1 MELFIA
7 LNVYF
12 YFNLLQTKISI
23 MNKRCILLNIRTDLA
38 LEASEIAGSSC
49 NGVKLSSR
57 SFSNMTVTKIKVTTQ
72 QGAKALGKP
81 IGTYITIEF
90 PDLTSTFT
98 ETDKRLVVIGEY
110 IRELLPADG
119 TVLVV
124 GLGNLNITPDA
135 LGPKSANKILA
146 TRHITGQIAKETG
159 LDKLRSV
166 AVISPGVLG
175 QTGVETGELV
185 LSIAKKIKPKAIIAI
200 DALAS
205 RRVERLGCTLQ
216 ISDTG
221 ISPGAGVGNNRFE
234 INQATTGIP
243 VIALGIPTVV
253 DVMTLIR
260 DIIPEYIFENEIQ
273 ENVYPNGRMMVV
285 TPREIDQLIDRGAQ
299 LISLAVNSALHS
311 NFNLSDLVSLIG

>member
-1 MELFIA
+1 M
-7 LNVYF
+7 
-12 YFNLLQTKISI
+12 
-23 MNKRCILLNIRTDLA
+23 LNIRTDLA
-38 LEASEIAGSSC
+38 LEASEIAGNSC

-57 SFSNMTVTKIKVTTQ
+57 SFSNMTVTKIKVTTEK
-72 QGAKALGKP
+72 GAKELGKP

-90 PDLTSTFT
+90 PDLTSSFT
-98 ETDKRLVVIGEY
+98 ETDKRLVIVGEY
-110 IRELLPADG
+110 IRELLPSDG

-146 TRHITGQIAKETG
+146 TRHITGQLAKETG

-234 INQATTGIP
+234 INQSTTGVP

-260 DIIPEYIFENEIQ
+260 DIMPEYIFENEIR

-299 LISLAVNSALHS
+299 LISMAVNSALHS
-311 NFNLSDLVSLIG
+311 NFNLSDLVSLMG

>member
-1 MELFIA
+1 MLCAIAGNELF
-7 LNVYF
+7 NVFVTNYIEE
-12 YFNLLQTKISI
+12 KV
-23 MNKRCILLNIRTDLA
+23 KRCIMLNIRTDLA
-38 LEASEIAGSSC
+38 LEANELAGNNCS
-49 NGVKLSSR
+49 GVKLSSR
-57 SFSNMTVTKIKVTTQ
+57 SFSNMTVTKINVTTQ
-72 QGAKALGKP
+72 KASKELGKP

-90 PDLTSTFT
+90 PNLTDSFT
-98 ETDKRLVVIGEY
+98 HTDDRLVIIGEY
-110 IRELLPADG
+110 IRELLPSSG

-135 LGPKSANKILA
+135 LGPKSTNKILA
-146 TRHITGQIAKETG
+146 TRHITGQMAKETG

-185 LSIAKKIKPKAIIAI
+185 LSITKKIKPKAIIAI

-221 ISPGAGVGNNRFE
+221 IAPGAGVGNNRFE
-234 INQATTGIP
+234 INEATTGVP

-260 DIIPEYIFENEIQ
+260 DIAPEYIFENEIK
-273 ENVYPNGRMMVV
+273 ESIYPNGRTMVV

-299 LISLAVNSALHS
+299 IISMAVNSALHQE
-311 NFNLSDLVSLIG
+311 FNLADLISLIG

>member
-1 MELFIA
+1 
-7 LNVYF
+7 
-12 YFNLLQTKISI
+12 
-23 MNKRCILLNIRTDLA
+23 
-38 LEASEIAGSSC
+38 
-49 NGVKLSSR
+49 
-57 SFSNMTVTKIKVTTQ
+57 
-72 QGAKALGKP
+72 
-81 IGTYITIEF
+81 
-90 PDLTSTFT
+90 
-98 ETDKRLVVIGEY
+98 
-110 IRELLPADG
+110 
-119 TVLVV
+119 
-124 GLGNLNITPDA
+124 
-135 LGPKSANKILA
+135 
-146 TRHITGQIAKETG
+146 RHITGQIAKETG

-185 LSIAKKIKPKAIIAI
+185 LSIAKNIKPKAIIAI

-234 INQATTGIP
+234 INQNTTGVP

-260 DIIPEYIFENEIQ
+260 DIMPEYIFENEIR
-273 ENVYPNGRMMVV
+273 ENIYPNGRMMVV

-299 LISLAVNSALHS
+299 LISMAVNSALHS

>member
-1 MELFIA
+1 M
-7 LNVYF
+7 
-12 YFNLLQTKISI
+12 
-23 MNKRCILLNIRTDLA
+23 NIRTDLA
-38 LEASEIAGSSC
+38 LEASELAGNSC
-49 NGVKLSSR
+49 SGVKLSPR
-57 SFSNMTVTKIKVTTQ
+57 SFSNMTVTKIRVTTK
-72 QGAKALGKP
+72 QGAEELGKP

-90 PDLTSTFT
+90 PNLTDTFT

-110 IRELLPADG
+110 IRELLPDDG

-159 LDKLRSV
+159 LDRLRSV

-234 INQATTGIP
+234 INENTTGIP

-260 DIIPEYIFENEIQ
+260 DIMPEYVFENEIR
-273 ENVYPNGRMMVV
+273 ENVYPNGRVMVV

-299 LISLAVNSALHS
+299 LISMAVNSALHS

>member
-1 MELFIA
+1 M
-7 LNVYF
+7 
-12 YFNLLQTKISI
+12 
-23 MNKRCILLNIRTDLA
+23 LLNIRTDLA
-38 LEASEIAGSSC
+38 LEANEIAGNSC

-98 ETDKRLVVIGEY
+98 ETDKRLVVVGEY
-110 IRELLPADG
+110 IRELLPAEG

-185 LSIAKKIKPKAIIAI
+185 LSIAKKIKPRAIIAI

-234 INQATTGIP
+234 INQTTTGVP

-260 DIIPEYIFENEIQ
+260 DIMPEYIFENEIK

-299 LISLAVNSALHS
+299 LISMAVNSALHS

>member
-1 MELFIA
+1 M
-7 LNVYF
+7 
-12 YFNLLQTKISI
+12 
-23 MNKRCILLNIRTDLA
+23 NIRTDLA
-38 LEASEIAGSSC
+38 LEANELAGNSC
-49 NGVKLSSR
+49 SGVKLSSR
-57 SFSNMTVTKIKVTTQ
+57 SFSNMTVTKIKVTTK
-72 QGAKALGKP
+72 QGAEELGKP

-90 PDLTSTFT
+90 PNLSDTFT
-98 ETDKRLVVIGEY
+98 ETDKRLVAIGEY
-110 IRELLPADG
+110 IRELLPSDG

-146 TRHITGQIAKETG
+146 TRHITGEIAKETG
-159 LDKLRSV
+159 LDRLRSV

-216 ISDTG
+216 ISNTG

-234 INQATTGIP
+234 IN
-243 VIALGIPTVV
+243 
-253 DVMTLIR
+253 
-260 DIIPEYIFENEIQ
+260 EKYIDFTKEKK
-273 ENVYPNGRMMVV
+273 
-285 TPREIDQLIDRGAQ
+285 L
-299 LISLAVNSALHS
+299 
-311 NFNLSDLVSLIG
+311 

>member
-90 PDLTSTFT
+90 PDLTSIFT

-205 RRVERLGCTLQ
+205 RKVERLGCTLQ

>member
-1 MELFIA
+1 M
-7 LNVYF
+7 
-12 YFNLLQTKISI
+12 
-23 MNKRCILLNIRTDLA
+23 LNIRTDLA
-38 LEASEIAGSSC
+38 LEANELAGNNCS
-49 NGVKLSSR
+49 GVKLSSR
-57 SFSNMTVTKIKVTTQ
+57 SFYNMTVTKINVTTQ
-72 QGAKALGKP
+72 EASKELGKP

-90 PDLTSTFT
+90 PNLTDSFT
-98 ETDKRLVVIGEY
+98 HTDNRLVIIGEY
-110 IRELLPADG
+110 IRELLPPNG

-135 LGPKSANKILA
+135 LGPKSTNKILA
-146 TRHITGQIAKETG
+146 TRHITGQMAKETG

-185 LSIAKKIKPKAIIAI
+185 LSITKKIKPRAIIAI

-234 INQATTGIP
+234 INKATTGIP

-260 DIIPEYIFENEIQ
+260 DIAPEYIFENEIK
-273 ENVYPNGRMMVV
+273 ENVYPNGRTMVV

-299 LISLAVNSALHS
+299 LISMAVNSALHQ
-311 NFNLSDLVSLIG
+311 NFNLSDLISLIG

>member
-1 MELFIA
+1 M
-7 LNVYF
+7 
-12 YFNLLQTKISI
+12 
-23 MNKRCILLNIRTDLA
+23 NIRTDLA
-38 LEASEIAGSSC
+38 LEANELAGNSC
-49 NGVKLSSR
+49 SGVKLSSR
-57 SFSNMTVTKIKVTTQ
+57 SFSNMTVTKIKVTTKQ
-72 QGAKALGKP
+72 AAEELGKP

-90 PDLTSTFT
+90 PNLSDTFT
-98 ETDKRLVVIGEY
+98 ETDKRLVAIGEY
-110 IRELLPADG
+110 IRDLLPSDG

-146 TRHITGQIAKETG
+146 TRHITGEIAKETG
-159 LDKLRSV
+159 LDRLRSV

-216 ISDTG
+216 ISNTG

-234 INQATTGIP
+234 INEKTTGVP

-260 DIIPEYIFENEIQ
+260 DIMPEYIFENEIR

-285 TPREIDQLIDRGAQ
+285 TPREIDQLIERGAQ
-299 LISLAVNSALHS
+299 LISMAVNSALHS
-311 NFNLSDLVSLIG
+311 NFNLSDLISLIG

>member
-1 MELFIA
+1 M
-7 LNVYF
+7 
-12 YFNLLQTKISI
+12 
-23 MNKRCILLNIRTDLA
+23 
-38 LEASEIAGSSC
+38 
-49 NGVKLSSR
+49 
-57 SFSNMTVTKIKVTTQ
+57 
-72 QGAKALGKP
+72 
-81 IGTYITIEF
+81 
-90 PDLTSTFT
+90 
-98 ETDKRLVVIGEY
+98 
-110 IRELLPADG
+110 
-119 TVLVV
+119 LVV

-234 INQATTGIP
+234 ITHATTGIP

>member
-216 ISDTG
+216 ISNTG

>member
-1 MELFIA
+1 M
-7 LNVYF
+7 
-12 YFNLLQTKISI
+12 
-23 MNKRCILLNIRTDLA
+23 NIRTDLA

-216 ISDTG
+216 ISNTG

>member
-90 PDLTSTFT
+90 PDLTSIFT

-205 RRVERLGCTLQ
+205 RKVERLGCTLQ
-216 ISDTG
+216 ISNTG

>member
-1 MELFIA
+1 M
-7 LNVYF
+7 
-12 YFNLLQTKISI
+12 
-23 MNKRCILLNIRTDLA
+23 NIRTDLA
-38 LEASEIAGSSC
+38 LEANEIAGNSC

-98 ETDKRLVVIGEY
+98 ETDKRLVVVGEY
-110 IRELLPADG
+110 IRELLPAEG

-185 LSIAKKIKPKAIIAI
+185 LSIAKKIKPRAIIAI

-234 INQATTGIP
+234 INQTTTGVP

-260 DIIPEYIFENEIQ
+260 DIMPEYIFENEIK

-299 LISLAVNSALHS
+299 LISMAVNSALHS

>member
-1 MELFIA
+1 M
-7 LNVYF
+7 
-12 YFNLLQTKISI
+12 
-23 MNKRCILLNIRTDLA
+23 LNIRTDLA
-38 LEASEIAGSSC
+38 LEANELAGSNCS
-49 NGVKLSSR
+49 GVKLSSQ
-57 SFSNMTVTKIKVTTQ
+57 SFSNMTVTKINVTTQ
-72 QGAKALGKP
+72 EAAKELGKP

-90 PDLTSTFT
+90 PNLTDSFT
-98 ETDKRLVVIGEY
+98 HTDDRLVIIGEY
-110 IRELLPADG
+110 IRELLPESG

-135 LGPKSANKILA
+135 LGPKSTNKILA
-146 TRHITGQIAKETG
+146 TRHITGQMAKETG

-185 LSIAKKIKPKAIIAI
+185 LSITKKIKPKAIIAI

-234 INQATTGIP
+234 INKATTGIP

-260 DIIPEYIFENEIQ
+260 DIAPEYIFENEIK
-273 ENVYPNGRMMVV
+273 ESFYPDGRTMVV

-299 LISLAVNSALHS
+299 LISMAVNSALHKS
-311 NFNLSDLVSLIG
+311 FNLSDLVSLIG